1 MVHKIKKATTCD
13 LMETQTSNQSSPFV
27 SYAQHGEDVVLHRAL
42 KQIRE
47 GFYVD
52 VGAHHPVDLS
62 VTKAFYDRGWHGIN
76 IEPEDECYQRLAQQ
90 RTRDIN
96 LQVMVSDS
104 DGSAE
109 FNEVLGTG
117 LSTQNHELALTYAQ
131 KGYEVRKKQIRICTL
146 EKLFEQYSEG
156 EIHFLKID
164 VEGTEEK
171 VIKGL
176 LLDRHRPWVIVVE
189 ATEPL
194 TTKRSDESI
203 SSYLASK
210 NYRHALFDGLNS
222 FYVSSEH
229 SELCDL
235 LAAPANPL
243 DEYILPIHH
252 EVHLYRSQLQSYQKL
267 WVWSLVRLEAR
278 IRGFLS
284 TSLKLRR

>member
-1 MVHKIKKATTCD
+1 MASQISTP
-13 LMETQTSNQSSPFV
+13 SSPFV

-52 VGAHHPVDLS
+52 VGAHHPVTLS

-76 IEPEDECYQRLAQQ
+76 IEPEDECYQRLAQE

-96 LQVMVSDS
+96 LQVLISDT

-117 LSTQNHELALTYAQ
+117 LSTQDHELALTYSQ
-131 KGYEVRKKQIRICTL
+131 RGYEVRKKQVRICTL
-146 EKLFEQYSEG
+146 ETILEQHAQREV
-156 EIHFLKID
+156 HFLKVD

-176 LLDRHRPWVIVVE
+176 LLDRYRPWVIVVE

-194 TTKRSDESI
+194 TTRRSDESI

-222 FYVSSEH
+222 FYVSAEH
-229 SELCDL
+229 SELCGL

-243 DEYILPIHH
+243 DEYILPVHH
-252 EVHLYRSQLQSYQKL
+252 EVYLYRGQLESYRKL
-267 WVWSLVRLEAR
+267 WAWGLMQLEAR
-278 IRGFLS
+278 VRNRLS
-284 TSLKLRR
+284 TLLKSRK

>member
-1 MVHKIKKATTCD
+1 MAAPISTP
-13 LMETQTSNQSSPFV
+13 SSPFV

-52 VGAHHPVDLS
+52 VGAHHPVTLS

-76 IEPEDECYQRLAQQ
+76 IEPEDECYQRLAQE

-104 DGSAE
+104 DGTAE

-131 KGYEVRKKQIRICTL
+131 KGYEVRKKQVPICTL
-146 EKLFEQYSEG
+146 EKIFEQYSER

-171 VIKGL
+171 VINGL
-176 LLDRHRPWVIVVE
+176 LLDRHRPWIIVVE

-222 FYVSSEH
+222 FYISSEH
-229 SELCDL
+229 CEVCDL

-243 DEYILPIHH
+243 DDYILPIHN
-252 EVHLYRSQLQSYQKL
+252 EVRLYRSQLQSYRKL

-278 IRGFLS
+278 IRAFLS
-284 TSLKLRR
+284 TSRKLRR